1 MVVIEAFKGQKH
13 PHLPTI
19 LFDFLS
25 LNLSYMIVG
34 RCYIKWIIK
43 LVDQGWKIENGDEEF
58 FCENKKT

>member
-1 MVVIEAFKGQKH
+1 
-13 PHLPTI
+13 
-19 LFDFLS
+19 
-25 LNLSYMIVG
+25 MIVG